1 MHDTQSFTPTATAPP
16 RSKMELMYQE
26 ILRES
31 QTLVNR
37 IEEMAK
43 QQEQI
48 QQAIQAAPVAIRQ
61 AGQDAANQAADH
73 AGRTL
78 LEATRSIAS
87 ATSDLRVAA
96 RAASSAVP
104 SMAWRTG
111 LLCAVSAF
119 FGSVVC
125 AVVIVLL

>member
-1 MHDTQSFTPTATAPP
+1 MAASELAPLPGDPTALK
-16 RSKMELMYQE
+16 SKADGLA
-26 ILRES
+26 S
-31 QTLVNR
+31 
-37 IEEMAK
+37 AA
-43 QQEQI
+43 EQI
-48 QQAIQAAPVAIRQ
+48 QQAIQAAPVAILQ
-61 AGQDAANQAADH
+61 AGHDAANQAADH
-73 AGRTL
+73 AARAL

-96 RAASSAVP
+96 RAATSAVP